1 MKREASK
8 LLNCLLSNKTFFKR
22 IAYIKVHYLISAIL
36 LALYILISFLESG
49 ELNKDTVKLN
59 VEIILKQK

>member
-8 LLNCLLSNKTFFKR
+8 LLNCLLSNKTCFKR
-22 IAYIKVHYLISAIL
+22 IAYIKVHYLVCAIL
-36 LALYILISFLESG
+36 LALYILTLFLESG

>member
-36 LALYILISFLESG
+36 LALYILISFESG